1 MKELV
6 EYIAR
11 RLVGN
16 PDEVNV
22 SEMEQDQ
29 ILIVKLKVG
38 KDDVGKVI
46 GKQGR
51 TAKAV
56 RTILNTASA
65 KGEQKVLLEIAE

>member
-38 KDDVGKVI
+38 KDDIGKVI